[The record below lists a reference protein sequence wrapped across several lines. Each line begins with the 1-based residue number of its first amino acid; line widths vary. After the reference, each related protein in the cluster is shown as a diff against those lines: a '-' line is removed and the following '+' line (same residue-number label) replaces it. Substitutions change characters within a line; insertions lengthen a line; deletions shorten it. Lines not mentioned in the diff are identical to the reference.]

1 MLRHAEIWGAIDRLA
16 RENGFSA
23 SGLARRA
30 GLDPTTFNRSKRV
43 TRDDKQRW
51 PSTESIAKILEATG
65 ATLGEFVSYVG
76 DGSDGGTYRNV
87 PLIGFAQAGT
97 SGYFDDAGYPVGGS
111 WDEIRFP
118 GLADAHAYAL
128 EITGNSMEPAY
139 RDGDIVI
146 ISPEANTRRGDRVI
160 VKTTDGEIMAKQLLR
175 SSVIKIELTSFNPE
189 HEDRSILVKDID
201 WIARIIWASQ

>member
-1 MLRHAEIWGAIDRLA
+1 
-16 RENGFSA
+16 
-23 SGLARRA
+23 
-30 GLDPTTFNRSKRV
+30 V

-51 PSTESIAKILEATG
+51 PSTKSIAKILEATG
-65 ATLGEFVSYVG
+65 AILGEFVSYVG
-76 DGSDGGTYRNV
+76 DGSDGGAYRNV
-87 PLIGFAQAGT
+87 PLIGFAQTGA

-128 EITGNSMEPAY
+128 EITGDSMEPAY

-146 ISPEANTRRGDRVI
+146 ISPEVNTRRGDRVI

-175 SSVIKIELTSFNPE
+175 SSAIKIDLTSFNPE